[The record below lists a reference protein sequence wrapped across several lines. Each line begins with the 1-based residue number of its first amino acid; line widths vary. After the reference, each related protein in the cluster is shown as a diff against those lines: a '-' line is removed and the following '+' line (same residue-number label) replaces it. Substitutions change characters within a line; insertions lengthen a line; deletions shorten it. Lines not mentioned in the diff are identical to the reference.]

1 MQFIKSVLGIILILL
16 FLGIVYAGLNKAQSE
31 ETFPPDLLRT
41 QMVPVYCGNS
51 YEVLLT
57 TMNTFGMQFL
67 GSSDVRTQGQDNGAL
82 LGTMSMWYNVI
93 SKKGVFYLTIP
104 ASGET
109 CLMSYG
115 IDWKF
120 NTELLLDIV
129 NDSLANVS
137 KLPDEVE

>member
-31 ETFPPDLLRT
+31 ETFPPNLLRT

-67 GSSDVRTQGQDNGAL
+67 GSSDVRTQGQDKGAL

>member
-1 MQFIKSVLGIILILL
+1 MQYIKSILGTILILL

-51 YEVLLT
+51 YAVLLT

-67 GSSDVRTQGQDNGAL
+67 GSSDVRTQGQDDGTL
-82 LGTMSMWYNVI
+82 LGTMSMWYNTD
-93 SKKGVFYLTIP
+93 SKKGVFHLTIP
-104 ASGET
+104 TSGET

-129 NDSLANVS
+129 NNSLANVS
-137 KLPDEVE
+137 KLPDVVE